1 MSRRMEHV
9 TDKKWICGAFEKKAK
24 RSYYCCLRLP
34 HRTVQRR
41 LSQTV
46 LKSDWSCRGRMIGN
60 RTSWNTANCNQ
71 VQVKNILPLG
81 WSNIGTDYPKWLWYC
96 CPWKYSEHNCNC
108 SRSAHIH
115 DVVQILFSCSWQA
128 LRKQEWTTIFHVL
141 KTVQKGKKIGL
152 LKRGNTF
159 EH

>member
-1 MSRRMEHV
+1 MIRRMEHV
-9 TDKKWICGAFEKKAK
+9 TDKKRICGAFEKKAK

-34 HRTVQRR
+34 RRTVQRR

-71 VQVKNILPLG
+71 VQVKIFYPQGGQILEQITQSGCGVAVLGNIQNTTATVVGQP
-81 WSNIGTDYPKWLWYC
+81 
-96 CPWKYSEHNCNC
+96 
-108 SRSAHIH
+108 HIH
-115 DVVQILFSCSWQA
+115 DVIQILFSCSWQA